1 MMRKLQVMGLPL
13 HVADLAL
20 AQAQVLRW
28 LRDGDRQYICHV
40 NVHTL
45 VESWRDARLHDA
57 LAHAGMAAT
66 DGMPLVWLLR
76 RHGAAQAGRVYGPD
90 LMIALLA
97 CTDHV
102 HGRPLRHFLFGGS
115 PALLAQ
121 LSQAIQQKFP
131 HAEIAGMLAPPFRAF
146 TAAEDAVHAAAIDA
160 SGADIVW
167 VGLGAPRQEIWMRSQ
182 RENLRAPLLVGVGA
196 AFDFIAG
203 NKPWA
208 PLWMQRNG
216 LEWAFRLASEPRRL
230 AGRYGRTMPRFVLRL
245 LQDELRRRR

>member
-1 MMRKLQVMGLPL
+1 MMPKIEVMGLPL
-13 HVADLAL
+13 HAGDLAL

-28 LRDGDRQYICHV
+28 LRAGERQYICHV

-76 RHGAAQAGRVYGPD
+76 RRGAGQAGRVYGPD
-90 LMIALLA
+90 LMTALLA
-97 CTDHV
+97 SGEHV
-102 HGRPLRHFLFGGS
+102 QGRPLRHFLFGGS

-121 LSQAIQQKFP
+121 LRRAIQQKFP
-131 HAEIAGMLAPPFRAF
+131 GADIVGCLAPPFRPF
-146 TAAEDAVHAAAIDA
+146 TAAEDAAHAAAIDA

-167 VGLGAPRQEIWMRSQ
+167 VGLGAPRQEIWMRAQ
-182 RENLRAPLLVGVGA
+182 RETLQVPLLVGVGA

-208 PLWMQRNG
+208 PPWMQRHG

-230 AGRYGRTMPRFVLRL
+230 AGRYGRTIPLFLLRL
-245 LQDELRRRR
+245 LRDEWRRRQ